1 MSPDPA
7 PRTGRGGPV
16 ACIALGIAGLA
27 GPLLGVGGTV
37 WGMIRAFQTLGEAGD
52 PADPAA
58 LASAIHTALWSTL
71 AGAALFVVGVALTT
85 IGFVWLSSRH
95 RAARMAGA

>member
-1 MSPDPA
+1 MSPDLV

-16 ACIALGIAGLA
+16 VCIAVGIASLA
-27 GPLLGVGGTV
+27 GPLLGVAGTV

-52 PADPAA
+52 PGDADA
-58 LASAIHTALWSTL
+58 LASAVSTALWSTL
-71 AGAALFVVGVALTT
+71 AGAAVFVFGVALTT
-85 IGFVWLSSRH
+85 IGFVWLSARN